1 MRNTELKRRL
11 GRASCLSALLRVPRP
26 SASSLTCAKRPG
38 NSLRATEF
46 VVAGSPSAL
55 LRVLRPSASPFTYA
69 KRSAYPLGATSFVAS
84 RGADSP
90 CAMSYF
96 GDAQAGSPSA
106 LLRVPRPTASSFT
119 YAKRSGYPLDAAL
132 FIAVGETG
140 SPLSVTDF
148 AGAQAGSP
156 SAVTHF
162 AAMGAVCPPQR
173 SEGGARRAGDM
184 SGGGY
189 AAPMASPAT
198 HGMPK
203 ATSAKNNAP
212 VASSA
217 IYKTPMSSAAKQ
229 SIELIPE

>member
-1 MRNTELKRRL
+1 MSDFVD
-11 GRASCLSALLRVPRP
+11 AQACSPSALLRVPRP
-26 SASSLTCAKRPG
+26 SASSLTH
-38 NSLRATEF
+38 
-46 VVAGSPSAL
+46 
-55 LRVLRPSASPFTYA
+55 
-69 KRSAYPLGATSFVAS
+69 
-84 RGADSP
+84 
-90 CAMSYF
+90 
-96 GDAQAGSPSA
+96 
-106 LLRVPRPTASSFT
+106 
-119 YAKRSGYPLDAAL
+119 AKRSGYPLDAAL

-156 SAVTHF
+156 SAVAHFADAQAGSPHSVEHF

-189 AAPMASPAT
+189 AAP
-198 HGMPK
+198 
-203 ATSAKNNAP
+203 

-217 IYKTPMSSAAKQ
+217 IYKTAMASAAKQ

>member
-11 GRASCLSALLRVPRP
+11 GRASCPLSVTHFA
-26 SASSLTCAKRPG
+26 CAQ
-38 NSLRATEF
+38 AC
-46 VVAGSPSAL
+46 SPSAL

-69 KRSAYPLGATSFVAS
+69 KRSAYPLGATLVVAA

-90 CAMSYF
+90 RAMSDF
-96 GDAQAGSPSA
+96 GDAQAGSLSA
-106 LLRVPRPTASSFT
+106 LLRVPRPSASPFT
-119 YAKRSGYPLDAAL
+119 YAKRSGYPLGATFLFAAGKSDSQL
-132 FIAVGETG
+132 AVM
-140 SPLSVTDF
+140 
-148 AGAQAGSP
+148 
-156 SAVTHF
+156 HF

-217 IYKTPMSSAAKQ
+217 IDKTPMASAAKH
-229 SIELIPE
+229 

>member
-1 MRNTELKRRL
+1 MRNTELERRL
-11 GRASCLSALLRVPRP
+11 GRASCLSAFLRVLRP
-26 SASSLTCAKRPG
+26 SASPFTCAKRPG

-106 LLRVPRPTASSFT
+106 LLRVPRPSASSFT

-189 AAPMASPAT
+189 AAP
-198 HGMPK
+198 
-203 ATSAKNNAP
+203 

-217 IYKTPMSSAAKQ
+217 IDKTPMAS
-229 SIELIPE
+229 